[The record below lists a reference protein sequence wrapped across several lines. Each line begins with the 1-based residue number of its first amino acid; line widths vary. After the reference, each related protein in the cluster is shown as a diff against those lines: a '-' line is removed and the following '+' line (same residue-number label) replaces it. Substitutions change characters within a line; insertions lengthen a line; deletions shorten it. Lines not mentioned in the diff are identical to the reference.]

1 MYSCCP
7 VENTHGRQRFN
18 MGALTRLGVP
28 NEAKHDT
35 MTF

>member
-1 MYSCCP
+1 
-7 VENTHGRQRFN
+7 

-35 MTF
+35 MTFEAAPTFLSLALIFLRV